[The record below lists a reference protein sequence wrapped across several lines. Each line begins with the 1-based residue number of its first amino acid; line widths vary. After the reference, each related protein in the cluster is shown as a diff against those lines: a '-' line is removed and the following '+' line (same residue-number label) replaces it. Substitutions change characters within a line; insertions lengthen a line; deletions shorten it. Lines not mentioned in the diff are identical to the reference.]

1 MNHNTQ
7 LAGIVNITP
16 DSFSDGGEAFAPDAA
31 LKHAS
36 RLLQD
41 GADILD
47 IGAESTRPGA
57 TPLSH
62 EEEWARL
69 APILPAITAMARTY
83 PAKISIDTRHPLTAS
98 RALEVGADWIND
110 VSGFTNPEMI
120 EAVKKSDCPLVVM
133 HSLSIPA
140 DPHVVLSSTSDIIND
155 IATWFIDT
163 KERLSAQGIDEKRL
177 ICDPGIGFGKSA
189 AQSLTLVS
197 CAGQLKDKINAPLYI
212 GHSRKSF
219 AKTFAGDDMGKRDM
233 ITCAFSSM
241 LMLCNIN
248 YLRVH
253 DVAAHSQLR
262 KMLLAA

>member
-1 MNHNTQ
+1 MNHSTQ

-16 DSFSDGGEAFAPDAA
+16 DSFSDGGDAFAPDAA

-62 EEEWARL
+62 EDEWARL
-69 APILPAITAMARTY
+69 SPILPAIIAMAKTY
-83 PAKISIDTRHPLTAS
+83 PAKVSIDTRHPQTA
-98 RALEVGADWIND
+98 ALAISAGADWIND
-110 VSGFTNPEMI
+110 VSGFTNPDMI
-120 EAVKKSDCPLVVM
+120 EAVKKSNCPLVVM

-140 DPHVVLSSTSDIIND
+140 NPELTLSTTADIIND
-155 IATWFIDT
+155 IANWFIKT
-163 KERLSAQGIDEKRL
+163 RERLAAQGIDEKRL
-177 ICDPGIGFGKSA
+177 ICDPGIGFGKSP

-219 AKTFAGDDMGKRDM
+219 AKTFAGEDMGKRDM

-241 LMLCNIN
+241 LMLCNID

-253 DVAAHSQLR
+253 DVAAHTQLR
-262 KMLLAA
+262 DMLLAA